1 MRTIGNIVEGLSFGN
16 ELKLPFNYSPV
27 KVNTLLI
34 IKSIWKKKK
43 ALKTMYMWYYFQ
55 ERAGL
60 AQDTWGLGVS
70 FVCKQAKTIEVQTV
84 VL

>member
-1 MRTIGNIVEGLSFGN
+1 ME
-16 ELKLPFNYSPV
+16 
-27 KVNTLLI
+27 
-34 IKSIWKKKK
+34 KKKK